1 MQQKYESNCEQGS
14 NPATDPTNIV
24 GTSFISGETGLHIRQ
39 VQRLA
44 KKGKIPKAKRFGI
57 IYGWQ
62 YSDVKDF
69 IEAYKTKQLNASND
83 PAY

>member
-1 MQQKYESNCEQGS
+1 MHLSCNGNLKQDDA
-14 NPATDPTNIV
+14 PVTDPTNIV

-69 IEAYKTKQLNASND
+69 IEANKTKQLNASND

>member
-1 MQQKYESNCEQGS
+1 MHLPCKDNLKEHSAPE
-14 NPATDPTNIV
+14 ADATNIV

-44 KKGKIPKAKRFGI
+44 KKGKIPKAKRFGL

-69 IEAYKTKQLNASND
+69 IEANKTKQLNASND

>member
-1 MQQKYESNCEQGS
+1 MQQQIESNYEQGS
-14 NPATDPTNIV
+14 NPATDLTNIV

-44 KKGKIPKAKRFGI
+44 KKGLIPKANRFGL
-57 IYGWQ
+57 IYGWV

-69 IEAYKTKQLNASND
+69 IEAYKTKPLNASND

>member
-1 MQQKYESNCEQGS
+1 MHLSCNGNLKQDDAPVIDS
-14 NPATDPTNIV
+14 TNIV

-44 KKGKIPKAKRFGI
+44 KKGKIPKAKRFGL

-69 IEAYKTKQLNASND
+69 IEANKTKQLNASND